1 MPRRS
6 KPLMIAP
13 IIPLVGLAGIFGVD
27 RLHGTPC
34 LVPFVV
40 TWVVLLA
47 ALFAYVFT
55 KMMEAKR
62 ARSGR

>member
-6 KPLMIAP
+6 KPLMVAP
-13 IIPLVGLAGIFGVD
+13 AIPILGLAGIIGVD
-27 RLHGTPC
+27 RLHGTRY
-34 LVPFVV
+34 LAPFVIA
-40 TWVVLLA
+40 WALLLA

-55 KMMEAKR
+55 RMMEAKR